1 MGKEYFKRPVGV
13 AGGVHLPS
21 TSATL
26 GSTAVTL
33 SAGLNVITY
42 DSSGAASDMI
52 LPSPHVGEILKVV
65 MNNGTTSLEA
75 NVNTDATGNTFFGST
90 FNTITANSTANDS
103 SAFELVGVSTSQ
115 WGIVSLS
122 VNGTTGNTHMD
133 WSLSATTG
141 STGQA

>member
-1 MGKEYFKRPVGV
+1 MGIEYSKRAVGQ
-13 AGGVHLPS
+13 AGGVVLPVNTAS
-21 TSATL
+21 LSSA
-26 GSTAVTL
+26 AVTL
-33 SAGLNVITY
+33 AVGVNVITY

-52 LPSPHVGEILKVV
+52 LPSPQAGSVLKVV

-122 VNGTTGNTHMD
+122 VNGTTGATHMD
-133 WSLSATTG
+133 WALSGTTG
-141 STGQA
+141 STGQ